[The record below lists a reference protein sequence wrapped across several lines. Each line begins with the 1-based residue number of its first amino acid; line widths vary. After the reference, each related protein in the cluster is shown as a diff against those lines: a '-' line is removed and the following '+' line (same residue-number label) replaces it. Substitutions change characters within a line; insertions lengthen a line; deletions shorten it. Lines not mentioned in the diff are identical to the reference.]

1 MDYCP
6 SSRRIPLLLA
16 MLMLSLFGGLAVLP
30 LFVSAESAPAIV
42 LQTSSVPLRSYT
54 TKAGDR
60 LDRIIQSTMPD
71 SPLKIEVLRKAFID
85 LNPRAFPAGTASRM
99 RNGVILQI
107 PDAPKL
113 LASIAA
119 PASQEL
125 VSNKTISGPMSGDFE
140 ERRRWV
146 RYP

>member
-1 MDYCP
+1 MDYFAF
-6 SSRRIPLLLA
+6 SRRNPFVLA
-16 MLMLSLFGGLAVLP
+16 MLISPLFGGLAVSP
-30 LFVSAESAPAIV
+30 LTVSAEIAPA
-42 LQTSSVPLRSYT
+42 LASQTSSVPLRSYT

-60 LDRIIQSTMPD
+60 LDRIIQSTMPN

-85 LNPRAFPAGTASRM
+85 LNPLAFPAGSANRM
-99 RNGVILQI
+99 RKGVALQI
-107 PDAPKL
+107 PDASKL
-113 LASIAA
+113 LASLAA

-125 VSNKTISGPMSGDFE
+125 VPNKTISGPVSGDFE

>member
-1 MDYCP
+1 MDYFTF
-6 SSRRIPLLLA
+6 SRYNPLVMA
-16 MLMLSLFGGLAVLP
+16 MLVSPLFAILAVVP
-30 LFVSAESAPAIV
+30 LTLRAESAPVTAPQTSPV
-42 LQTSSVPLRSYT
+42 LQRSYT
-54 TKAGDR
+54 IKAGDR

-85 LNPRAFPAGTASRM
+85 LNPLAFPAGNASRM
-99 RNGVILQI
+99 LKGVVLQI

-125 VSNKTISGPMSGDFE
+125 VMNKKISGPMSGDYE

>member
-1 MDYCP
+1 MDYFTF
-6 SSRRIPLLLA
+6 SRRNPLVRA
-16 MLMLSLFGGLAVLP
+16 MLISPLFGGLVVLP
-30 LFVSAESAPAIV
+30 LIVSAESAPA
-42 LQTSSVPLRSYT
+42 LASQTSPALLRSYT

-60 LDRIIQSTMPD
+60 LDRIIQSTMPE

-85 LNPRAFPAGTASRM
+85 LNPLAFPAGNTSRM

-113 LASIAA
+113 FASIAA
-119 PASQEL
+119 PASPEL
-125 VSNKTISGPMSGDFE
+125 VPNKTISGPMSGDFE
-140 ERRRWV
+140 ERKRWV

>member
-1 MDYCP
+1 MDYFAF
-6 SSRRIPLLLA
+6 SRRNPLVLA
-16 MLMLSLFGGLAVLP
+16 MFISPLFGGLAVSP
-30 LFVSAESAPAIV
+30 LTVRAESAPVSAS
-42 LQTSSVPLRSYT
+42 QTPLVPQKSYT

-60 LDRIIQSTMPD
+60 LDRIIQAAMPD

-85 LNPRAFPAGTASRM
+85 LNPLAFPDGSASRM
-99 RNGVILQI
+99 RKGVVLQI

-119 PASQEL
+119 PAPQEL
-125 VSNKTISGPMSGDFE
+125 AANKKISGPMSGDFE

>member
-1 MDYCP
+1 
-6 SSRRIPLLLA
+6 
-16 MLMLSLFGGLAVLP
+16 
-30 LFVSAESAPAIV
+30 
-42 LQTSSVPLRSYT
+42 
-54 TKAGDR
+54 
-60 LDRIIQSTMPD
+60 MPD

-85 LNPRAFPAGTASRM
+85 LNPLAFPAGNASRM
-99 RNGVILQI
+99 LKGVVLQI

-125 VSNKTISGPMSGDFE
+125 VMNKKISGPMSGDYE